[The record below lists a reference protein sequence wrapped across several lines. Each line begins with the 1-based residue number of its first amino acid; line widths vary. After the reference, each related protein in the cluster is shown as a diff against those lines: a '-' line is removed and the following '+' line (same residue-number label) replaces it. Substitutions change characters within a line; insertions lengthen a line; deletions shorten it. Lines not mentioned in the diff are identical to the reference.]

1 MVITFLICKIC
12 RKVSKYITYHIF
24 SKKRPPPKLPP
35 PLLFFSILHFS
46 EEIWTEILSKM
57 MKKYNTMRHFQRLWN
72 RYLQWISRFWVKF
85 SILVAFHEK
94 IDWMTVHLQYKGGS
108 DWRVNSRKSV
118 RWSAV
123 PVAPM
128 WVCGCEVVRGA
139 AAPKG
144 PMTYAV
150 FIWASRLE
158 LGPWGWDLSLKAG
171 IWVSWL
177 AFELWG

>member
-57 MKKYNTMRHFQRLWN
+57 MKKYNTMRHFQRLSN

-128 WVCGCEVVRGA
+128 WVYVGLRWWEGQWPQRGRWPMLFLLQLGCQPSVWDV
-139 AAPKG
+139 P
-144 PMTYAV
+144 
-150 FIWASRLE
+150 
-158 LGPWGWDLSLKAG
+158 LGAG
-171 IWVSWL
+171 I
-177 AFELWG
+177 